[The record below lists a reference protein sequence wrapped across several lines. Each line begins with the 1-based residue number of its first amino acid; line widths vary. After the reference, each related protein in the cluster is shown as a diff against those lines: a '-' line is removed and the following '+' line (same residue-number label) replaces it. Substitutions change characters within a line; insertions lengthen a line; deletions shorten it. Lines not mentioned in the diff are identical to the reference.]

1 MLLDY
6 RSMAPFSCCVVAFC
20 WWLVFPKV
28 PEFPVFTR
36 SGEVT
41 VAISIVHDVA
51 LTTTELSRLYSFHHF
66 IFHHVLRLEKLPM
79 TFDPQHAETSNIVV
93 PVNKG
98 DVTFLYLSSANSHCS
113 CEALMFQS
121 QCAFTPWSRKCTLF
135 MMCN

>member
-1 MLLDY
+1 M
-6 RSMAPFSCCVVAFC
+6 VG
-20 WWLVFPKV
+20 FPKV

-51 LTTTELSRLYSFHHF
+51 LTATELSRLYSFHHF

-79 TFDPQHAETSNIVV
+79 TFDPEHAETSNIVV

-98 DVTFLYLSSANSHCS
+98 DVTFLYLSSANSHCG
-113 CEALMFQS
+113 CEALMFHFYPLIQEVYFVHDVQLS
-121 QCAFTPWSRKCTLF
+121 DILL
-135 MMCN
+135 

>member
-1 MLLDY
+1 M
-6 RSMAPFSCCVVAFC
+6 
-20 WWLVFPKV
+20 
-28 PEFPVFTR
+28 FTR

-79 TFDPQHAETSNIVV
+79 TFDPEHAETSNIVV

-98 DVTFLYLSSANSHCS
+98 DVTFLHLSYR
-113 CEALMFQS
+113 EAVSTMLVVIAVVRPCCFT
-121 QCAFTPWSRKCTLF
+121 FTP
-135 MMCN
+135 